1 MSGVHQQRSQSPR
14 LENGRLERK
23 PSIHAHHR
31 QTSIVNGVQHR
42 SGLHSR
48 SGSWVN
54 SPATSPLS
62 PPLVMQATITAR
74 DMVHIPQIPLSPMAP
89 MMSTGMAGSAG
100 GQIQMPQFSSA
111 TTSAPPN
118 MNGGNAI
125 GVGSGG
131 GGLPGSVPNQQ
142 VMAERPPMIT
152 HQSSPGVMQFQK
164 PPRTRAHHHSHSH
177 HHNSHHRSRDEET
190 KTPAEYAL
198 HILFTQVGDG
208 PFITM
213 KKMTCA
219 NVKVVCSCCGAKN

>member
-62 PPLVMQATITAR
+62 PPPVMQATITAR

-125 GVGSGG
+125 GVGSG